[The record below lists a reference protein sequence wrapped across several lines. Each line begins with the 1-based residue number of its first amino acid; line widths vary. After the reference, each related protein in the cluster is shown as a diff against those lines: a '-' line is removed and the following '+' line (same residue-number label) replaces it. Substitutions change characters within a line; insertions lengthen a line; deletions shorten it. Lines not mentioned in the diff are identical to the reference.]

1 MTDTDS
7 YAANGQGLSINGYDA
22 SLDVSDATN
31 YLANG
36 HDTNGDTKQRDNVI
50 VVGAGPVGLLIA
62 LRLAKAGIPTTIL
75 EMLPY
80 VEQSPRAAVYHAISV
95 RELDRAGVLEDC
107 RANGKSSSDVSWR
120 KLNGEVIASIDR
132 KPLPGEK
139 YQVLVLGQHELAEII
154 LKHVRQCKQSQVLF
168 NHKAVEIQQDDKGVR
183 VAAETPDGIKQF
195 SARYLVG
202 ADGGRS
208 GVRRLIDVPFE
219 GFTWPQS
226 LVACNVVYPFD
237 KYGYNSGNFIVDKD
251 HWCLIASLNEPGLW
265 RVSYGELPGLTHE
278 QLMERQPMKFEAIFP
293 GPRPLKY
300 ELKNASPY
308 RINQRCATTMKKG
321 NVLLAGDAAHLC
333 NPYGGLGL
341 TGGMLDAGACADALI
356 ATLKQGYPESVLE
369 SYAEKRK
376 KVWHDIID
384 PTSQANVKRIFE
396 NDPDTVGQTDPF
408 LKMLNDPTIDKAK
421 LRAGDGLYVDV
432 LVDHTPN
439 LKADKPIVVPMPGN

>member
-1 MTDTDS
+1 
-7 YAANGQGLSINGYDA
+7 
-22 SLDVSDATN
+22 
-31 YLANG
+31 
-36 HDTNGDTKQRDNVI
+36 
-50 VVGAGPVGLLIA
+50 
-62 LRLAKAGIPTTIL
+62 
-75 EMLPY
+75 MLPY

-107 RANGKSSSDVSWR
+107 RANGKSSSDVCWR

-154 LKHVRQCKQSQVLF
+154 LKHVKQCKESQVLF
-168 NHKAVEIQQDDKGVR
+168 NHKAVEIQQDGKGVR

-195 SARYLVG
+195 SAKYLVG

-237 KYGYNSGNFIVDKD
+237 KYGYQSGNFIVDKD

-308 RINQRCATTMKKG
+308 AIPSEGKTIFPSSTPLQEIPIP
-321 NVLLAGDAAHLC
+321 VLTSHR
-333 NPYGGLGL
+333 LGL

-376 KVWHDIID
+376 KVWHDIIN

-408 LKMLNDPTIDKAK
+408 LKMLNDPTVDKSK

-432 LVDHTPN
+432 LADHTSMN
-439 LKADKPIVVPMPGN
+439 SKADKPTVVPLPGN

>member
-1 MTDTDS
+1 
-7 YAANGQGLSINGYDA
+7 
-22 SLDVSDATN
+22 
-31 YLANG
+31 
-36 HDTNGDTKQRDNVI
+36 
-50 VVGAGPVGLLIA
+50 
-62 LRLAKAGIPTTIL
+62 
-75 EMLPY
+75 MLPY

-95 RELDRAGVLEDC
+95 RELDRAGVLDDC
-107 RANGKSSSDVSWR
+107 RTNGKTSSDVCWR

-154 LKHVRQCKQSQVLF
+154 LKHVNQCKESQVLF

-237 KYGYNSGNFIVDKD
+237 KYGYQSGNFIVDKD

-333 NPYGGLGL
+333 NPFGG
-341 TGGMLDAGACADALI
+341 
-356 ATLKQGYPESVLE
+356 
-369 SYAEKRK
+369 
-376 KVWHDIID
+376 
-384 PTSQANVKRIFE
+384 
-396 NDPDTVGQTDPF
+396 
-408 LKMLNDPTIDKAK
+408 
-421 LRAGDGLYVDV
+421 
-432 LVDHTPN
+432 
-439 LKADKPIVVPMPGN
+439 